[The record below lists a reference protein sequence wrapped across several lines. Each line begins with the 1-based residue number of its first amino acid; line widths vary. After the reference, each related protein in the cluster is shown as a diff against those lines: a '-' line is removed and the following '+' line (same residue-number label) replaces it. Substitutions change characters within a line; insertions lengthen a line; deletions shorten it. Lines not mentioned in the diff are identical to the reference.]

1 MTHSRRTTDAEAADP
16 GDSGGGGEKAE
27 PVRGRRRVLLL
38 LAVAGCAYL
47 IDLCSKLAVVE
58 KLEYRDPVPVL
69 GAWLELRVT
78 RNSGA
83 AFGMGGAMTI
93 LFTVIAVAVV
103 VAIVR
108 LARKLYSV
116 PWAIALG
123 LLLGGALGNLTDRLF
138 RSPGGLQGAVVD
150 FIAVRGF
157 SVMNLADWAIVCGGV
172 LIVFC
177 SFRGWE
183 LGDPG
188 GKADDATAGA
198 RVTGG

>member
-1 MTHSRRTTDAEAADP
+1 MANPGQGTEADTT
-16 GDSGGGGEKAE
+16 GGGAVERG
-27 PVRGRRRVLLL
+27 GRRRVALL

-47 IDLCSKLAVVE
+47 IDLGSKLAVVE
-58 KLEYRDPVPVL
+58 KLEYRPPVPVL
-69 GAWLELRVT
+69 GTWLELRVT

-93 LFTVIAVAVV
+93 LFTLIAVAVV

-138 RSPGGLQGAVVD
+138 RAPGGLQGAVVD

-172 LIVFC
+172 LTVFC

-183 LGDPG
+183 LGDTG
-188 GKADDATAGA
+188 RTTSEAT
-198 RVTGG
+198 V